1 MPPSHTPTFNY
12 QDHFGVGN
20 TGRRRGIRPIDHN
33 NVTPVPGSLSFGGDA
48 QDEFDSTGTDV
59 LSEAEEDE
67 EDEEEGE
74 GEGESEA
81 EDVLGEME
89 NVDED
94 EDIGLEEAPVEVAMD
109 NSLPFDPT
117 ALGLKEIGNL
127 ASWTVSSSKP
137 GCGVLALR
145 DDDTNL
151 FWQSDG
157 PQPHYLNIHFAKF
170 AKIRAIRIFLD
181 FEADE
186 SYTPTRIQLLGGT
199 GYHDLIP
206 FSELSFVQPKGWIDV
221 NLDHV
226 GGGSDGKTL
235 RAFIIQVKVL
245 ENHQN
250 GKDTHVRGLKIYSH
264 DERHESPP
272 PSCFEDDGDSCSS
285 IDPNDFRGPDDDL
298 ESGDAGGD
306 DDHFWKDFT
315 YARMGGLKMPDLSGL
330 SEPGFMSEPELR

>member
-1 MPPSHTPTFNY
+1 MRPSRTPTVNY
-12 QDHFGVGN
+12 QEHFGIHDS
-20 TGRRRGIRPIDHN
+20 RRRVTTNPFDRN
-33 NVTPVPGSLSFGGDA
+33 NVTPVPANISLSGDG
-48 QDEFDSTGTDV
+48 QNDSDELTGTEG
-59 LSEAEEDE
+59 LSEGEDE
-67 EDEEEGE
+67 SEGDDIIED
-74 GEGESEA
+74 
-81 EDVLGEME
+81 LE
-89 NVDED
+89 NVDAD
-94 EDIGLEEAPVEVAMD
+94 EDIGLEDVAIEAAMD
-109 NSLPFDPT
+109 NSPPFDSA

-137 GCGVLALR
+137 GCGVNALR

-206 FSELSFVQPKGWIDV
+206 FSDLSFVQPKGWIDV

-235 RAFIIQVKVL
+235 RAFIVQVKVL

-272 PSCFEDDGDSCSS
+272 PSYFDGDDDDSCSS
-285 IDPNDFRGPDDDL
+285 INSDEFGGADDDL
-298 ESGDAGGD
+298 ERGDAGSD
-306 DDHFWKDFT
+306 DDQFWKDFT
-315 YARMGGLKMPDLSGL
+315 QARMEGLRMPDLSGL
-330 SEPGFMSEPELR
+330 TEPDFMSEPELR

>member
-1 MPPSHTPTFNY
+1 MPPSHTPTVNY
-12 QDHFGVGN
+12 QEHFGIDN
-20 TGRRRGIRPIDHN
+20 NNSRRRRTTNPFDQN
-33 NVTPVPGSLSFGGDA
+33 NVTPIQGMLSLGGDA
-48 QDEFDSTGTDV
+48 QDDFDSTTGTED
-59 LSEAEEDE
+59 LSEGEDE
-67 EDEEEGE
+67 GEDESEGDPVI
-74 GEGESEA
+74 
-81 EDVLGEME
+81 EDLE
-89 NVDED
+89 NLD
-94 EDIGLEEAPVEVAMD
+94 EDIGLDDVAVEATMD
-109 NSLPFDPT
+109 NTPIFDPA

-272 PSCFEDDGDSCSS
+272 PSYLDDEEDDTCSS
-285 IDPNDFRGPDDDL
+285 IDPNEFGGPDDDL
-298 ESGDAGGD
+298 KRGDVGND
-306 DDHFWKDFT
+306 DQFWKDFT
-315 YARMGGLKMPDLSGL
+315 QAKIGGHKMPDLSGL

>member
-1 MPPSHTPTFNY
+1 MPPSHTPTVNY
-12 QDHFGVGN
+12 QEHFGIDNN
-20 TGRRRGIRPIDHN
+20 TRRRRHVII
-33 NVTPVPGSLSFGGDA
+33 GGDA
-48 QDEFDSTGTDV
+48 QDEHDSTTGTED
-59 LSEAEEDE
+59 LSEGDDDGEDE
-67 EDEEEGE
+67 SEGDPVIED
-74 GEGESEA
+74 
-81 EDVLGEME
+81 LE
-89 NVDED
+89 NLD
-94 EDIGLEEAPVEVAMD
+94 EDIGLEDVAVEAIMD
-109 NSLPFDPT
+109 NTPLFDPA

-186 SYTPTRIQLLGGT
+186 SYTPTR
-199 GYHDLIP
+199 
-206 FSELSFVQPKGWIDV
+206 WIDV

-272 PSCFEDDGDSCSS
+272 PSYLGEEEDDTCSS
-285 IDPNDFRGPDDDL
+285 IDPNEFGGPDDDL
-298 ESGDAGGD
+298 KHGDFGND
-306 DDHFWKDFT
+306 DQFWKDFT
-315 YARMGGLKMPDLSGL
+315 QARMGEHKMPNLSGL